1 MSALAQ
7 VATQSSPATPPT
19 MTAALGNT
27 KAIVDI
33 AQSTAIATSEA
44 IQPLASSLLS
54 PCNCQCM
61 CPSAGFP
68 LAANLSAVVA
78 TPETQMS
85 TFQSMASM
93 TGADQASL
101 QSSTVQPATTG
112 IIMTQQADMASSATL
127 ATSTPAVTALA
138 HMASPAADLPAPQ
151 PGAANATS
159 ITPSLNPLSGS
170 RTTMAAE
177 FNINTYSLSSA
188 VTAPIVLE
196 I

>member
-127 ATSTPAVTALA
+127 ATSTPAVTTLA
-138 HMASPAADLPAPQ
+138 HMASPAADLPAQ